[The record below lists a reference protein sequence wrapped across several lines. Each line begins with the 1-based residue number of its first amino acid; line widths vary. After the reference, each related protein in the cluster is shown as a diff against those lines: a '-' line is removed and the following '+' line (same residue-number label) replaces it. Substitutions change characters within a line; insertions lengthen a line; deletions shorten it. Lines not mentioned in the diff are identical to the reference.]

1 MGDIGICLLSSLLH
15 LCQAY
20 RNWETD
26 YISLFH
32 SRFARLVSW
41 EMGETLDVAFTG
53 SRKRPPLIPLVYL
66 YLYTYTYTYN
76 PNDPCFDSKRPC
88 FEGLPFKKRGQ

>member
-32 SRFARLVSW
+32 SLFARLVSW
-41 EMGETLDVAFTG
+41 EMGETSVIIMDVAFTG
-53 SRKRPPLIPLVYL
+53 SRKRRPSYPWYIRIYIHIHTPRTQMTIVLIRKGLVL
-66 YLYTYTYTYN
+66 
-76 PNDPCFDSKRPC
+76 
-88 FEGLPFKKRGQ
+88 RG